1 MTKKFLFKKALIL
14 GGSSGL
20 GKEIAKQIKTSCKD
34 TIALS
39 SKDIDTSNLE
49 SVRKFINIQKS
60 TDILVLN
67 SGGPPA
73 KSFFQTTEDDWLR
86 YFNQLFLSYCMIL
99 KNLKINNNG
108 YIFLI
113 SSSIIKEPSE
123 SLIMS
128 SSLRLGF
135 SSVLKS
141 LSKTFSLRGISL
153 INIAPGPF
161 KTRRVKDLVKNLAL
175 FEKTLPTKK
184 IGDPAEIGKF
194 VKFILSNKIKYLT
207 GSTIYFDG
215 NTLNSFH

>member
-1 MTKKFLFKKALIL
+1 
-14 GGSSGL
+14 
-20 GKEIAKQIKTSCKD
+20 
-34 TIALS
+34 
-39 SKDIDTSNLE
+39 
-49 SVRKFINIQKS
+49 
-60 TDILVLN
+60 
-67 SGGPPA
+67 
-73 KSFFQTTEDDWLR
+73 
-86 YFNQLFLSYCMIL
+86 MIL

-141 LSKTFSLRGISL
+141 LSKTFSSRGISI

-175 FEKTLPTKK
+175 FEKKLPTKK
-184 IGDPAEIGKF
+184 IGNPAEIGKF